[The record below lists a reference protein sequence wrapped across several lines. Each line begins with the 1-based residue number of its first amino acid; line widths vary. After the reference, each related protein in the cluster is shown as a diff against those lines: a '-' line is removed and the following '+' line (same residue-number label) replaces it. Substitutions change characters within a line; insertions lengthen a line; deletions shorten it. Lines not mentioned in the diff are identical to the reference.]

1 MEETEMRI
9 QWNLSV
15 VLICAFGLA
24 VVASCSP
31 SGSVSNDNTNDN
43 ANTNQNGGDDVDAN
57 VTFPDVSGDAG
68 DDSELINISDEG
80 GIAVS
85 FFGGTDGDE
94 STATISR
101 IEGTTGEDSLVAS
114 FDSNLRTDRVT
125 IGDTEIELD
134 YDTEDMFTYT
144 VSRGEETVFSGS
156 GLVAIRTDA
165 ALQPEAWSAKPSGRA
180 VQQVDPEDVAA
191 CRDELLSLFA
201 ELAEQVGAPDAGST
215 PSAEFIACLEEV
227 NAVRRIASALCAV
240 QLVFAPALE
249 EVVTECTSHVDPL
262 RCLNR
267 ALPAITSMLSL
278 YSTLNVVLIDII
290 FQLYNDVEFCA
301 SS

>member
-1 MEETEMRI
+1 MRI

-165 ALQPEAWSAKPSGRA
+165 AMKKPPTRT
-180 VQQVDPEDVAA
+180 VQRVDPEDVAA

-201 ELAEQVGAPDAGST
+201 ELAEQVEAPDGGST

-290 FQLYNDVEFCA
+290 FQIRSDLELCP